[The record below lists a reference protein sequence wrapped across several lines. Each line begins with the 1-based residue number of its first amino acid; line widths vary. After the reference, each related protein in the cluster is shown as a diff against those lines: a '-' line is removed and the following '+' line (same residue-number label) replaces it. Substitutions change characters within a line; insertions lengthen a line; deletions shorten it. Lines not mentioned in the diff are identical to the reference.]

1 MTTLTVCG
9 QGVVLFKPLK
19 NSTETSPSSVETSLS
34 TTVGGSENA
43 IPSTVGDCVPLQIAF
58 SDPSKNHL
66 LGIEIGE
73 RVTLYRIHKHKREV
87 YNDPNNKSGIV
98 PLKGAYYWVS
108 IHARTQDIYVGVGEP
123 RLETAIFN
131 YRMTGEKPFLERL
144 SKVLINGTTMRILK
158 IIKDPIT
165 RFIPFV
171 IKDTDQLTMSDIAS
185 SKYLPKANLS
195 PVSQRLY
202 DCISGANFVLD
213 DLDFPDFSE
222 AIEYSIL
229 TPGLWCNTTLQNK
242 SREFD
247 PNKPNLSETYLRI
260 TLGENNGE
268 SPGIPYVM
276 EIWPP
281 GHYSPVHRHAG
292 AEAIIRVLHGSI
304 HVRLYPFLC
313 HEKDGVAPFGKMDF
327 HEGDITW
334 INPTLNQ
341 THQLKNKGNMTCV
354 TIQCYM
360 YDDENHKHYDFF
372 DYLDGEGHTHQYE
385 PDSDMDYLGFR
396 EIIKKE
402 WEERLGLN
410 KME

>member
-1 MTTLTVCG
+1 MTTLKVCG

-19 NSTETSPSSVETSLS
+19 KSTETSLS
-34 TTVGGSENA
+34 TVDAAVPSTVV
-43 IPSTVGDCVPLQIAF
+43 PSTVGDFVPLQIAF

-87 YNDPNNKSGIV
+87 YHDPNNKSGIV
-98 PLKGAYYWVS
+98 SLKGAYYWVS

-123 RLETAIFN
+123 RLETVIFN

-202 DCISGANFVLD
+202 DCISGARFVLD
-213 DLDFPDFSE
+213 DLDFPDFSQ
-222 AIEYSIL
+222 AIEHSIV

-247 PNKPNLSETYLRI
+247 PNKPNLLETYLRI

-334 INPTLNQ
+334 INPSLNQ

-372 DYLDGEGHTHQYE
+372 DYLDGEGHKQQYE

-396 EIIKKE
+396 EIIKRE

-410 KME
+410 KM

>member
-9 QGVVLFKPLK
+9 QGVVLFKPLE
-19 NSTETSPSSVETSLS
+19 NSIDDS
-34 TTVGGSENA
+34 A
-43 IPSTVGDCVPLQIAF
+43 IPLSVDDSASAIPLQIAL
-58 SDPSKNHL
+58 SDPSGKHL

-73 RVTLYRIHKHKREV
+73 RVSLYRIHLHKREV
-87 YNDPNNKSGIV
+87 YQDPNNKSGLV
-98 PLKGAYYWVS
+98 HLKGAYYWIS

-123 RLETAIFN
+123 RLETVIFN
-131 YRMTGEKPFLERL
+131 YRMTGEKLFLERL
-144 SKVLINGTTMRILK
+144 SKVLINSTSMRILK

-171 IKDTDQLTMSDIAS
+171 IKDTHQLTMTDIAS

-195 PVSQRLY
+195 SVSQRLY
-202 DCISGANFVLD
+202 DCISGSKFVLD
-213 DLDFPDFSE
+213 DLDFPDFSQ
-222 AIEYSIL
+222 AIEHSIA
-229 TPGLWCNTTLQNK
+229 TPGLWCNTTLQKK
-242 SREFD
+242 SRDFG
-247 PNKPNLSETYLRI
+247 PNNLSETYLRI

-292 AEAIIRVLHGSI
+292 AEAIIRVLYGSI

-313 HEKDGVAPFGKMDF
+313 HEKDGVPPFGKMDF

-341 THQLKNKGNMTCV
+341 THQLKNKGNNTCV

-372 DYLDGEGHTHQYE
+372 DYLDGEGHKQQYE

-396 EIIKKE
+396 ELIKRE
-402 WEERLGLN
+402 WAEAYASSDTR
-410 KME
+410 